1 MAKDPDGPKRNRMP
15 LPNSPIFAMRGE
27 RVKWPT
33 LRKAWLT
40 DESVGRLR
48 NIAHGVIFL
57 DGTYNTNLNYGKRP
71 PEERAVF
78 FEHLQKVDEDHI
90 FLLCWIGNFVNG
102 SIFHCA
108 WQFPQHLNWPL
119 RPLEYA
125 AYRTYRRIA
134 QALYHGSPMDA
145 EVDEFL
151 NRDNSPQNLT

>member
-1 MAKDPDGPKRNRMP
+1 MPKSSDGPKRNRVP

-33 LRKAWLT
+33 LRGAFLT
-40 DESVGRLR
+40 DESVARLR
-48 NIAHGVIFL
+48 QVAHGVIFL
-57 DGTYNTNLNYGKRP
+57 DGQYKTNLNYGRKP

-78 FEHLQKVDEDHI
+78 FEHLQQVDGDHI
-90 FLLCWIGNFVNG
+90 FLLCWVGNFVNG

-108 WQFPQHLNWPL
+108 WQFPQHLNWPT

-125 AYRTYRRIA
+125 AYRVYRLVA
-134 QALYHGSPMDA
+134 THLYRGIPMDA

-151 NRDNSPQNLT
+151 NRDTNQVN